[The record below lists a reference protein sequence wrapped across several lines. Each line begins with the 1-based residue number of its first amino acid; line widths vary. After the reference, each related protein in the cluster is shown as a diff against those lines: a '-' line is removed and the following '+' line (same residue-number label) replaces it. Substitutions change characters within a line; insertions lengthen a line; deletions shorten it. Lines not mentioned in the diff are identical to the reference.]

1 MKIEKAILKEVCA
14 EPLAIAQRN
23 KTGPNSCVKLENIGG
38 KFTVYG
44 SNGSQ
49 SAAFTAEAKE
59 AGDDFSA
66 IFPADSL
73 RKILDSFDRLVEINL
88 EGNTLVFRERA
99 FVRRARAAGYRGS
112 EFFFPSERPS
122 ESFKISAPDLSAL
135 FNDADANLCERES
148 NTAGSYVRFFCDG
161 DALRIDATDRRVVLC
176 RDLPRP
182 SSACPKFDAF
192 LPPEAVRF
200 LRSVDSDAEISFAAR
215 AVKPLPKPKGYVE
228 GVDDPPPPPP
238 AEHLLVVRTPKSAY
252 FSTLGDGLSPL
263 ACRKTLIPASDI
275 FSVRVYDALELFRKF
290 AQYDAVKI
298 EWGGDLATEVKLSAK
313 TRSGEDESSILF
325 DAGEVFGSGEYYLNP
340 RFAVSVLQGFSDK
353 DDAAFKIASAPRS
366 GSGGE
371 FLALQIHSGISRAV
385 IAGIDPKFV

>member
-1 MKIEKAILKEVCA
+1 MEIEKAVLKEVCA
-14 EPLAIAQRN
+14 EPLAIAQKN
-23 KTGPNSCVKLENIGG
+23 KTGPNSCVKLENAGG

-88 EGNTLVFRERA
+88 EGNTLVFRERT

-112 EFFFPSERPS
+112 EFFFPSEKPS

-135 FNDADANLCERES
+135 FNGADANLCERES

-353 DDAAFKIASAPRS
+353 DDAAFKIARAPK
-366 GSGGE
+366 GGGGE

>member
-1 MKIEKAILKEVCA
+1 MKIEKAVLKEVCA

-112 EFFFPSERPS
+112 EFFFPSEKPS

-135 FNDADANLCERES
+135 FNGADANLCERES

-353 DDAAFKIASAPRS
+353 DDAAFKIARAPK
-366 GSGGE
+366 GGGGE
-371 FLALQIHSGISRAV
+371 IIALQIHSGISRAV
-385 IAGIDPKFV
+385 IAGINPKFV